1 MTHQDVL
8 LPITSVASAS
18 FVGEVLPLLAAG
30 GTLVLAQKAQSLDS
44 DALIALLASQRV
56 TILSTTPSLSAS
68 LSVLAQSMGSLRL
81 FLCGGEA
88 LEYEQIAPLL
98 PHMAVVNGYGLTESG
113 ICSTYFPVAK
123 RREQETGALPIGRPI
138 QNTQAYVVDAYN
150 RLVPPGALSLIH
162 I

>member
-1 MTHQDVL
+1 
-8 LPITSVASAS
+8 
-18 FVGEVLPLLAAG
+18 
-30 GTLVLAQKAQSLDS
+30 
-44 DALIALLASQRV
+44 
-56 TILSTTPSLSAS
+56 LSAS

-138 QNTQAYVVDAYN
+138 QNTQAYVV
-150 RLVPPGALSLIH
+150 
-162 I
+162 

>member
-56 TILSTTPSLSAS
+56 TILSTTHRFLPAS
-68 LSVLAQSMGSLRL
+68 LCWLSRWDRCAC
-81 FLCGGEA
+81 FC
-88 LEYEQIAPLL
+88 
-98 PHMAVVNGYGLTESG
+98 AVV
-113 ICSTYFPVAK
+113 K
-123 RREQETGALPIGRPI
+123 R
-138 QNTQAYVVDAYN
+138 
-150 RLVPPGALSLIH
+150 
-162 I
+162 